1 MKRLL
6 ALGVLLLAG
15 CSFTPRDVGYDN
27 VFTLKGAGAPGHH
40 PNDLGVLMLNYPT
53 APVELQTYRVAVV
66 RDGKLD
72 YIAGAR
78 WNDFLPEILR
88 PALQETLKA
97 TGAFSYVEP
106 DDGGVLGAYVLNTQ
120 INRFTVVYA
129 DPARP
134 PAIDVSLTF
143 NLQRTGG
150 EAVARFT
157 AARRIA
163 AQANS
168 KAAIAEAFRQAFQ
181 GVEHDLAARV
191 AGIGG

>member
-6 ALGVLLLAG
+6 ALGLLLLAG

-27 VFTLKGAGAPGHH
+27 VFTLKPIGAQSHH
-40 PNDLGVLMLNYPT
+40 PNDLGVLMLNYPR
-53 APVELQTYRVAVV
+53 APVELQTYRVAII

-78 WNDFLPEILR
+78 WNDFLPEIMR
-88 PALQETLKA
+88 PALQETLKNS
-97 TGAFSYVEP
+97 GAFSYVEP
-106 DDGGVLGAYVLNTQ
+106 DDGGVLSAYVLNTLV
-120 INRFTVVYA
+120 NRFAVVYA
-129 DPARP
+129 DAGKP
-134 PAIDVSLTF
+134 PSVDVSLTF

-163 AQANS
+163 ARANS
-168 KAAIAEAFRQAFQ
+168 KAAIAEAFQQAFS

-191 AGIGG
+191 ADIGR